1 MPRRLWRSS
10 VRVVALLDVRRLAAA
25 DMWGSAGTI
34 RRRRLIRAEFVVGAA
49 GCTILGVLGLLS
61 SGVWVLAGVWLVGVG
76 ANYVP
81 LAMQAHSLSS
91 PGALEAELKN
101 VDIARELRR
110 AGVKQLWI
118 AVPFVVAIVAVT
130 QCRAAS

>member
-1 MPRRLWRSS
+1 
-10 VRVVALLDVRRLAAA
+10 
-25 DMWGSAGTI
+25 MWGSAGTI

-49 GCTILGVLGLLS
+49 GCTVLGVLGLLS
-61 SGVWVLAGVWLVGVG
+61 SGVWVLVGVWLVGVR

-130 QCRAAS
+130 QRRAAS